1 MGAWGTAIFSD
12 DLAADIKGDFR
23 DLIGDGLSGLEAV
36 ERLTAEYSEALE
48 DDDEAAV
55 FWLALAAT
63 QWKLGRLDDRTKQN
77 ALDVIDRGTDLAR
90 WDDPKDLK
98 AREKVLKE
106 LKSQLLSP
114 QPATKKVAGRVRSDN
129 QWAVGEVV
137 AFRLSS
143 GKWTLV
149 RTIGHHADK
158 GGRSAIC
165 ELLDSSTRDVP
176 PVDVINRLP
185 VRRQATARGISQ
197 FLFQEPRKKV
207 DQARVVRLG
216 VLSQPAQIPGRY
228 TALVWPFVDRLMK
241 ELFGLE

>member
-23 DLIGDGLSGLEAV
+23 DLIGDGLSGPEAV
-36 ERLTAEYSEALE
+36 DRLTADYREALE
-48 DDDEAAV
+48 DEHEAAV
-55 FWLALAAT
+55 FWIALAAI
-63 QWKLGRLDDRTKQN
+63 QWKLGRLDDRTRQN
-77 ALDVIDRGTDLAR
+77 ALDVIGRGTDLSR

-106 LKSQLLSP
+106 LKIQLLSP
-114 QPATKKVAGRVRSDN
+114 QPETKKVPRRIRSDN

-137 AFRLSS
+137 AFRLLS
-143 GKWTLV
+143 GKWTLL

-165 ELLDSSTRDVP
+165 ELLDSSTREVP

-185 VRRQATARGISQ
+185 VRREVTARGISQ

-207 DQARVVRLG
+207 DKARVVRIG
-216 VLSQPAQIPGRY
+216 VLSQPAQKPGGY

-241 ELFGLE
+241 KLFGLE